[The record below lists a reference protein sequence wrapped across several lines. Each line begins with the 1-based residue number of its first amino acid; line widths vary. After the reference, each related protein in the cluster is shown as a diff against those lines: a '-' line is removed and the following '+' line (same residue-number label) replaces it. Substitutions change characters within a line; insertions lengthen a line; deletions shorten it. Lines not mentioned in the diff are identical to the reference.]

1 MVAGG
6 IPGVMLFTSVVSEPK
21 LQRLVALNTRAEGLM
36 VVVDDLNNVDQLGF
50 LSRQCG
56 HALQVLVDLELGGGR
71 TGLSDVALAI
81 ALARRIQETEGLEFV
96 GIQAYNGLGLS
107 DPDYDA
113 RRSVLLRRLR
123 ELSEMVAR
131 FDDEGIH
138 PSIVSGG
145 GTGSHDIDPEA
156 GIFTE
161 IQVGTYIFMDGYYMD
176 TAMRRDDAHPFQ
188 PALTVR
194 GTVVSAAQAGFVI
207 TDVGVKEIDGAF
219 GFLNHRLVD
228 GAPLNARYSIVGDDL
243 GRIDFANAEDRL
255 PIGATFEILPPRCF
269 QTITM
274 YSVYHCVAGDELVD
288 IWPIDS
294 LRNW

>member
-1 MVAGG
+1 MSEEDLRGPNASLVGRPGSRTALGTPALVLDLDRLDANIRSMAKHAELRGYQVRPCAKIHKSVEIARRQIAAGAVGICSATLAEAETMVAGG

-123 ELSEMVAR
+123 ELSEMVAGSTMR
-131 FDDEGIH
+131 
-138 PSIVSGG
+138 VS
-145 GTGSHDIDPEA
+145 
-156 GIFTE
+156 
-161 IQVGTYIFMDGYYMD
+161 
-176 TAMRRDDAHPFQ
+176 
-188 PALTVR
+188 
-194 GTVVSAAQAGFVI
+194 
-207 TDVGVKEIDGAF
+207 
-219 GFLNHRLVD
+219 
-228 GAPLNARYSIVGDDL
+228 
-243 GRIDFANAEDRL
+243 
-255 PIGATFEILPPRCF
+255 ILPSCP
-269 QTITM
+269 
-274 YSVYHCVAGDELVD
+274 VAAREVTTLTPKQGY
-288 IWPIDS
+288 S
-294 LRNW
+294 LRYRSEPTYSWMDITWIPPCVETTRILSNRR